1 MNLLHSFLAKLGERQ
16 TDRQTDRQTA
26 GEDTGDLTARVLD
39 IEANR
44 SQVLA

>member
-1 MNLLHSFLAKLGERQ
+1 MNLLHSFLAKLGE
-16 TDRQTDRQTA
+16 RQTDRQTA